1 MHSFNLSTT
10 HQGRTVSQERCIIL
24 SHEPSP
30 CKPQSAFSKET
41 VALLQLDLTMHLGQS
56 LVTPGI
62 SALMLNACV
71 MCCGLANGQKL
82 MQKVVLPNGVPK

>member
-1 MHSFNLSTT
+1 
-10 HQGRTVSQERCIIL
+10 
-24 SHEPSP
+24 
-30 CKPQSAFSKET
+30 
-41 VALLQLDLTMHLGQS
+41 MHLGQS